1 MTRSLLSL
9 LAAGLVLGACGDDDA
24 DPANPRKLWLALMG
38 SERAVQLV
46 PDEPDPF

>member
-1 MTRSLLSL
+1 MTRLAVFTLLV
-9 LAAGLVLGACGDDDA
+9 AGCS
-24 DPANPRKLWLALMG
+24 DPSPSNPDKLWLALMG